1 VAGDASTVIQN
12 YKPEEV
18 ARIRESA
25 QIVGKCLLALGREVR
40 PGVSTLD
47 LDKVA
52 EKFIRDQGGEPAFLG
67 YRGFPAS
74 ICASVNE
81 EVVHGIPSAKRILKE
96 GDVISLDIGVKKAG
110 FYADAARTFP
120 VGPVEMLAPEYRRLL
135 DATEKSLAAGIEQVR
150 PEGRGSDISAA
161 IERTVKEAGFSVVR
175 ALVGHGVGRALHEEP
190 QVPNYGR
197 PGEGPKLRV
206 GMVLAI
212 EPMVNAGT
220 ADVVTLADQ
229 WTVVTADRKRSAHF
243 EHTVAIGAA
252 GPEVLSLVEAD

>member
-1 VAGDASTVIQN
+1 MIRPYGN
-12 YKPEEV
+12 EEV
-18 ARIRESA
+18 ALIRESA
-25 QIVGKCLLALGREVR
+25 QIVGRCLHRLAREVR

-47 LDKVA
+47 LDRVA
-52 EKFIRDQGGEPAFLG
+52 EEFIRDNGGEPAFLG

-96 GDVISLDIGVKKAG
+96 GDVVSLDIGVKKAG
-110 FYADAARTFP
+110 FFGDAARTFA
-120 VGPVEMLAPEYRRLL
+120 VGAVTPEAQSLL
-135 DATEKSLAAGIEQVR
+135 ESTEQALQAGIEKAR
-150 PEGRGSDISAA
+150 PNGRVSDISAA
-161 IERTVKEAGFSVVR
+161 IERTVKAAGFSVVR

-220 ADVVTLADQ
+220 ANVVTLSDE

-252 GPEVLSLVEAD
+252 GPEILSLVEAD

>member
-1 VAGDASTVIQN
+1 MIQT

-25 QIVGKCLLALGREVR
+25 QIVGRCLLALGREVR

-96 GDVISLDIGVKKAG
+96 GDVISLDIGVKKGG

-120 VGPVEMLAPEYRRLL
+120 VGKVTPELERLL
-135 DATEKSLAAGIEQVR
+135 DATERSLMAGIEQVR
-150 PEGRGSDISAA
+150 PEGRVSDISAA

-190 QVPNYGR
+190 QVPNYGK

-243 EHTVAIGAA
+243 EHTVAIGAV

>member
-1 VAGDASTVIQN
+1 MAGGATSMIRTYDA
-12 YKPEEV
+12 EEI

-25 QIVGKCLLALGREVR
+25 QIVGQCLFALAKEVR
-40 PGVSTLD
+40 PGISTLD

-52 EKFIRDQGGEPAFLG
+52 EKFIRDRGGEPAFLG
-67 YRGFPAS
+67 YRGYPAS

-81 EVVHGIPSAKRILKE
+81 EVVHGIPSAKRVLRE
-96 GDVISLDIGVKKAG
+96 GDIVSLDIGVTKVG
-110 FYADAARTFP
+110 FFADAARTFP
-120 VGPVEMLAPEYRRLL
+120 VGAIGPELKRLL
-135 DATEKSLAAGIEQVR
+135 DTTERALAAGIDKAR
-150 PEGRGSDISAA
+150 ADGRVSDISAA
-161 IERTVKEAGFSVVR
+161 IERTVKEEGFSVVR

-212 EPMVNAGT
+212 EPMVNAGA

-252 GPEVLSLVEAD
+252 GPEVLSLVQAD

>member
-1 VAGDASTVIQN
+1 MIQI
-12 YKPEEV
+12 YGPEEI

-25 QIVGKCLLALGREVR
+25 QIVGRCLLALASEVR

-67 YRGFPAS
+67 YRGYPAS
-74 ICASVNE
+74 ICASLNE

-96 GDVISLDIGVKKAG
+96 GDVISVDIGVKKAG
-110 FYADAARTFP
+110 FYGDAARTFA
-120 VGPVEMLAPEYRRLL
+120 VGTIAPEIQRLL
-135 DATEKSLAAGIEQVR
+135 DTTERSLAAGIEKAR
-150 PEGRGSDISAA
+150 PEGRVSDISAE

>member
-1 VAGDASTVIQN
+1 MAGGTSSMIRT
-12 YKPEEV
+12 YGSEEI
-18 ARIRESA
+18 ALIRESA
-25 QIVGKCLLALGREVR
+25 QIVGRCLLALAREVR
-40 PGVSTLD
+40 PGISTLD

-52 EKFIRDQGGEPAFLG
+52 EAFIRDHGGEPAFLG
-67 YRGFPAS
+67 YRGYPAS

-81 EVVHGIPSAKRILKE
+81 EVVHGIPSAKRVLRE
-96 GDVISLDIGVKKAG
+96 GDAVSLDIGVKKAG
-110 FYADAARTFP
+110 FYGDAARTFP
-120 VGPVEMLAPEYRRLL
+120 VGAITPDLQRLL
-135 DATEKSLAAGIEQVR
+135 DTTERSLAAGIEMAK
-150 PEGRGSDISAA
+150 PDGRVSDISAA
-161 IERTVKEAGFSVVR
+161 IERTVKAEGFSVVR

-252 GPEVLSLVEAD
+252 GPDVLSLVQAD